1 MTVLTFR
8 DVSKFANVNP
18 AIVKKNNNKLFRK
31 LFYWFWLIPS
41 SDQFTL
47 VGANYDSVNFQRRL

>member
-31 LFYWFWLIPS
+31 QQTANRKVIRLYNRQFRQVS
-41 SDQFTL
+41 S
-47 VGANYDSVNFQRRL
+47 VICNW